1 MKNLFSKIFTTTIFI
16 FVVSCNLSSDNM
28 DEQYINIHMHYGFQN
43 EVNTFTNKLTKDLIL
58 DGTITVDFYFTTE
71 EQFQIEETVYLNNFY
86 SLSDSI
92 KYISNDSLSVIDDPN
107 PGIQFLRVK
116 HNDKDKIVYWSY
128 PLPNNTEGESI
139 LEMYNLIREIIES
152 KPVYKNLPEPRGGYL

>member
-1 MKNLFSKIFTTTIFI
+1 MKNLISKIFITLIFI
-16 FVVSCNLSSDNM
+16 IIVSCSSLNDSM

-43 EVNTFTNKLTKDLIL
+43 EVNTFTDKLTKDLVL
-58 DGTITVDFYFTTE
+58 DGTITVDFSFTTE
-71 EQFQIEETVYLNNFY
+71 EQFRIEEMIYLYNFY

-92 KYISNDSLSVIDDPN
+92 RYIPIDSISAVESPN

-128 PLPNNTEGESI
+128 PLPNNNEGKSI
-139 LEMYNLIREIIES
+139 LEIYNFIREIIES
-152 KPVYKNLPEPRGGYL
+152 KPVYQNLPESKGGYL